1 MDWVLKPNTNY
12 VRSDGVRKL
21 MTTNV
26 NGLFV
31 FGTLIN
37 GLSAGSSAGMSG
49 MSGPWT
55 VFACLT

>member
-1 MDWVLKPNTNY
+1 
-12 VRSDGVRKL
+12 

-26 NGLFV
+26 NGLFE